1 MSTTTSINYYEVLG
15 VSPQATTA
23 EIKTAFRRL
32 VLERHSDKGGDK
44 EATQL
49 LLEAKAKLLDP
60 EARKRF
66 DAEHELDS
74 ATAVDEEVARADL
87 KALTSR
93 ARPFSFRFRQMHR
106 QRVEA
111 YTTEPLSTERFS
123 DFASPSPK
131 CAEKDP
137 TSLDFSEI
145 QEAIDSNRM
154 LDPRLAIQFLL
165 GHFNRVFSSEN
176 PRFLEYFSQ
185 VHIQKSLPINLYD
198 GIKILISPRKEG
210 DEKEILGAFKKIK
223 DYASGAIGSPFF
235 FSCVMLFQDGSYRS
249 YYANIIHQFLES
261 RREVVT
267 PEIFS
272 CFEGAESAKQF
283 LIRFKEMLAQR
294 ADMEDTSSREG
305 LIRQIRIF
313 ALMYRFDKD
322 FHRVEGLEASGG
334 AERKDFSDKTPDEW
348 REKAFQVLD
357 WIPAFLGLLPTSV
370 VTNLL
375 MHAGLCFQNSSLKE
389 ENPILQMADE
399 SLALSLYLNAI
410 ECSKRLTPDLEAYIR
425 TYTLKFLSTF
435 RYLQL
440 GLPELMAA
448 SYQRVL
454 SISDVFPFHEALRSN
469 SDLFMSQHTSLVLMR
484 QYLHVMMELIQSKTP
499 AAIQH
504 SEVTILYQA
513 YEASLKNWYE
523 DQMDADLESQQE
535 EELRIQ
541 LMEALLRQHAW
552 KKTDVYEN
560 IDAWGVTIERDA
572 FGWIDPVMRVPVPDD
587 PAIDVFESLD
597 GLEIDYATSTI
608 SLVVRKTPPRARD
621 SQKLLT
627 IYDFQ
632 EILER
637 NLAGAFFSLDPVDP
651 DMPYHPF
658 NLMRFAPSAVYK
670 TQLYYSMLFT
680 DYLLKFF
687 TVGREVGSRWPHARR
702 PLDELLIEL
711 PDHLRRIIENFQKKR
726 GSESIHRFWIEA
738 GEVSVAQ
745 THKDQIH
752 RLAIGDIEMVVKKHQ
767 MMRDERGNLVDVNES
782 EEGWHWY
789 VLNPSQLEQAKQGL
803 LPLKNPAILFQEG
816 RKEVCFFEEDDVSEP
831 FLVKGCD
838 DQFELLF
845 TLQRDEQGGIP
856 RVQERAYLNY
866 LLTGEITQ
874 QAGKS
879 HQFSPEYEF
888 AQLFTA
894 HYDEFSR
901 YFPEFARLKALSKAV
916 LLVNF
921 LKSIRDA
928 NTEKVQEIEALLGD
942 PSHEHWTVQSREV
955 DARVEKVLEEFD
967 EKKVE
972 IRREIRTNLGPMCTE
987 IKKKISEVPNE
998 VWKRLCVIRDKVE
1011 PLVFTETSPEVFE
1024 IIDQLYI
1031 ENRDRCIAQMG
1042 DYLFYQRKQEFDE
1055 KFDWEVRIRAPIYAE
1070 ELSQKKQS
1078 KIKSDLADAFRSK
1091 VASRFGSEERYLS
1104 AISQYLSFPVHA
1116 EPLFYALRD
1125 AEQEAAKRE
1134 LFDVFYVSSVPEVD
1148 EILEG
1153 KPHVLDHAAMRIADR
1168 KTEGLKAQRDDVVKQ
1183 LFGLE
1188 GREKRELEGLK
1199 ASRLKLNLFIRNFGL
1214 KEVDP
1219 EMDLAG
1225 QCLWV
1230 PANIRHDREEGSSHF
1245 VYGGVRVTP
1254 QVKHVSEGTP
1264 AHQRVMNQAFAGPSQ
1279 ARVDQNYMAQM
1290 RSQGA
1295 SLAPGDHG
1303 SRNFQHALRM
1313 ESIHHTR
1320 TAEMVGRRAGSG
1332 SGGGA
1337 GAGAGSGGSGGGG
1350 GGSAGAGAGS
1360 GGFNRRE
1367 VTAGFQR
1374 HHIISHTNQA
1384 TKDHRLLNAAGFNL
1398 ESAANKIYL
1407 PTHPSQHPTRSIHMG
1422 RHSGDVMEGIRIK
1435 MDGIIEHGKTSGW
1448 NQSQYNAAL
1457 RGMLARERQELRAGN
1472 VALNKHARAWATAP
1486 GSGK

>member
-15 VSPQATTA
+15 VSPQATAA

-49 LLEAKAKLLDP
+49 LLEAKARLLDP

-74 ATAVDEEVARADL
+74 ATAVDEEVASGDF
-87 KALTSR
+87 KALTSS

-106 QRVEA
+106 KKVDA
-111 YTTEPLSTERFS
+111 YTTEPLSRGVFS
-123 DFASPSPK
+123 DCFKAVRVFE
-131 CAEKDP
+131 EKEP
-137 TSLDFSEI
+137 TSLDLSEV
-145 QEAIDSNRM
+145 QKAIDSNRV
-154 LDPRLAIQFLL
+154 LDPRLAIEFLL
-165 GHFNRVFSSEN
+165 GHLKKFFSSED
-176 PRFLEYFSQ
+176 PRFLGYFSQ
-185 VHIQKSLPINLYD
+185 VHIQKSLPVNLYE
-198 GIKILISPRKEG
+198 GIKVLISPRKEG
-210 DEKEILGAFKKIK
+210 DESEILEAFKKIK

-235 FSCVMLFQDGSYRS
+235 FSCAMLFQDRSYRS
-249 YYANIIHQFLES
+249 YYASIIQQFLES
-261 RREVVT
+261 KRGVVT

-272 CFEGAESAKQF
+272 CFEGSESAKQL

-294 ADMEDTSSREG
+294 ADEDSSSREG

-334 AERKDFSDKTPDEW
+334 VEKREFSDKTPDEW

-370 VTNLL
+370 VINLL

-410 ECSKRLTPDLEAYIR
+410 ECSKRLTPDLEAYTR

-435 RYLQL
+435 RYLQS
-440 GLPELMAA
+440 GLPELMEA

-454 SISDVFPFHEALRSN
+454 SISDVFPFYEPLRSN

-499 AAIQH
+499 VAIDH
-504 SEVTILYQA
+504 SAVTILYQA

-523 DQMDADLESQQE
+523 DQMDPDLESLQE
-535 EELRIQ
+535 EELRTQ

-552 KKTDVYEN
+552 KKTDIYEN
-560 IDAWGVTIERDA
+560 IDAWGVTIERDSL
-572 FGWIDPVMRVPVPDD
+572 GWIDPVMRVPVPED
-587 PAIDVFESLD
+587 PPIDVFESLD
-597 GLEIDYATSTI
+597 GLEIDYSTSTI
-608 SLVVRKTPPRARD
+608 SLVVKKTTPSSTDR
-621 SQKLLT
+621 QKLLT

-651 DMPYHPF
+651 DMPFHPF

-711 PDHLRRIIENFQKKR
+711 PDHLRKIIENFQKKR

-745 THKDQIH
+745 TQKDQIH
-752 RLAIGDIEMVVKKHQ
+752 RLAIGDIQMVVKKHQ

-789 VLNPSQLEQAKQGL
+789 VLNPRQLEQAKQGL
-803 LPLKNPAILFQEG
+803 LALKNPAILFQEG
-816 RKEVCFFEEDDVSEP
+816 QKEVCFFEEDEVSEP

-838 DQFELLF
+838 AQFELLF
-845 TLQRDEQGGIP
+845 TLPRDEQGGVP

-866 LLTGEITQ
+866 MFTGEITQ

-921 LKSIRDA
+921 LKSIRDSNA
-928 NTEKVQEIEALLGD
+928 EKIQEIEALLGD
-942 PSHEHWTVQSREV
+942 PSHEHWTVQEREV
-955 DARVEKVLEEFD
+955 EARVEKVLSEFE

-972 IRREIRTNLGPMCTE
+972 IRREIRANLGSMCTE
-987 IKKKISEVPNE
+987 IKKKISEIPNE
-998 VWKRLCVIRDKVE
+998 VWQRLCVIRDKVE
-1011 PLVFTETSPEVFE
+1011 PLVFTESSPEVFE
-1024 IIDQLYI
+1024 IIEQLYI

-1042 DYLFYQRKQEFDE
+1042 DYFFYQNQQAFDE
-1055 KFDWEVRIRAPIYAE
+1055 KFNWEVRTRASIYAE
-1070 ELSQKKQS
+1070 ELSQKKHS
-1078 KIKSDLADAFRSK
+1078 KVRAELAEVFRPKIAHRFRSE
-1091 VASRFGSEERYLS
+1091 AAYLS
-1104 AISQYLSFPVHA
+1104 AISQYLSFPVDA

-1125 AEQEAAKRE
+1125 AEQEAAKKE
-1134 LFDVFYVSSVPEVD
+1134 LFDVFYVSSIPEVD

-1153 KPHVLDHAAMRIADR
+1153 KPHVLNHAAMRIADR
-1168 KTEGLKAQRDDVVKQ
+1168 KTEGLKAQRDDLVQQ

-1254 QVKHVSEGTP
+1254 QVNHVSEGSP
-1264 AHQRVMNQAFAGPSQ
+1264 LHQRVMNQAFSGPSQ
-1279 ARVDQNYMAQM
+1279 VRVDQNYMAQM

-1320 TAEMVGRRAGSG
+1320 TAEVVGRSAGSG
-1332 SGGGA
+1332 SFGGA
-1337 GAGAGSGGSGGGG
+1337 GAGAGSGGSSGGGS
-1350 GGSAGAGAGS
+1350 GSAGAGAGS

-1367 VTAGFQR
+1367 VTARFQR
-1374 HHIISHTNQA
+1374 HHIISHTNPA
-1384 TKDHRLLNAAGFNL
+1384 
-1398 ESAANKIYL
+1398 
-1407 PTHPSQHPTRSIHMG
+1407 TRSHPFRKG
-1422 RHSGDVMEGIRIK
+1422 
-1435 MDGIIEHGKTSGW
+1435 
-1448 NQSQYNAAL
+1448 L
-1457 RGMLARERQELRAGN
+1457 
-1472 VALNKHARAWATAP
+1472 
-1486 GSGK
+1486 